1 MKFIFKNQTIII
13 TGATR
18 GIGQQIAKDL
28 NELNG
33 NLILTGTDKNQIE
46 KLNELNRSPRI
57 KYKHLDFLDDDST
70 NKFLNYIS
78 RLEKID
84 VLINN
89 AAINRLNSIQK
100 STIKD
105 WDDMIGVNLTGAFKI
120 IRSISPIMIKNKYG
134 RILNVSSIFGSI
146 SKEKRVIYSATKSG
160 LNGITKGISNDL
172 SKHDILCNSISPGFV
187 KTELTFKN
195 LTKNEIVALESQ
207 IPIGRLAEPSD
218 ISKTSIYLV
227 SNLNKYITG
236 QNIIVDGGYTNI

>member
-1 MKFIFKNQTIII
+1 MKFIFKNKTIII

-33 NLILTGTDKNQIE
+33 SLILTGTDKNQIE
-46 KLNELNRSPRI
+46 KLNELNRSPII

-100 STIKD
+100 SIIKD

-120 IRSISPIMIKNKYG
+120 IRSI
-134 RILNVSSIFGSI
+134 
-146 SKEKRVIYSATKSG
+146 
-160 LNGITKGISNDL
+160 
-172 SKHDILCNSISPGFV
+172 
-187 KTELTFKN
+187 
-195 LTKNEIVALESQ
+195 
-207 IPIGRLAEPSD
+207 
-218 ISKTSIYLV
+218 
-227 SNLNKYITG
+227 
-236 QNIIVDGGYTNI
+236 

>member
-1 MKFIFKNQTIII
+1 MKFIFENQTIII

-28 NELNG
+28 DELNG

-46 KLNELNRSPRI
+46 KLNQLNRSPRI
-57 KYKHLDFLDDDST
+57 KYKHLDFLDDDSI
-70 NKFLNYIS
+70 NKFLNY
-78 RLEKID
+78 LEGLKKID

-100 STIKD
+100 SSIKD

-134 RILNVSSIFGSI
+134 RILNVSSIFSTI

-160 LNGITKGISNDL
+160 LNGITTGISNDL
-172 SKHDILCNSISPGFV
+172 SKYNILCNSISPGFV
-187 KTELTFKN
+187 KTELTYKN
-195 LTKNEIVALESQ
+195 LTKNEITALESQ
-207 IPIGRLAEPSD
+207 IPIGRFAETSD

>member
-100 STIKD
+100 SIIKD

>member
-1 MKFIFKNQTIII
+1 MKFIFENQTIII

-28 NELNG
+28 DELNG

-46 KLNELNRSPRI
+46 KLNQLNRSPRV
-57 KYKHLDFLDDDST
+57 KYKHLDFLDDDSV
-70 NKFLNYIS
+70 NKFLNYVEG
-78 RLEKID
+78 LKKID

-100 STIKD
+100 SSIKD

-134 RILNVSSIFGSI
+134 RILNVSSIFSTI

-160 LNGITKGISNDL
+160 LNGITTGISNDL
-172 SKHDILCNSISPGFV
+172 SKYNILCNSISPGFV
-187 KTELTFKN
+187 KTELTYKN
-195 LTKNEIVALESQ
+195 LTKNEITALESQ
-207 IPIGRLAEPSD
+207 IPIGRFAEKSD

>member
-1 MKFIFKNQTIII
+1 
-13 TGATR
+13 
-18 GIGQQIAKDL
+18 
-28 NELNG
+28 
-33 NLILTGTDKNQIE
+33 
-46 KLNELNRSPRI
+46 
-57 KYKHLDFLDDDST
+57 
-70 NKFLNYIS
+70 
-78 RLEKID
+78 
-84 VLINN
+84 
-89 AAINRLNSIQK
+89 
-100 STIKD
+100 
-105 WDDMIGVNLTGAFKI
+105 
-120 IRSISPIMIKNKYG
+120 MIKNKYG

>member
-28 NELNG
+28 NELNA

-46 KLNELNRSPRI
+46 KLNRLNRSPRI
-57 KYKHLDFLDDDST
+57 QYKHLDFLDDASI
-70 NKFLNYIS
+70 NKFLNYITT
-78 RLEKID
+78 LEKID

-89 AAINRLNSIQK
+89 AAINRLNSVQN

-105 WDDMIGVNLTGAFKI
+105 WDDMIGVNLTGAYKI

-134 RILNVSSIFGSI
+134 RILNVSSIFSTI

-160 LNGITKGISNDL
+160 LNGITVGISNDL
-172 SKHDILCNSISPGFV
+172 SKYDILCNSISPGFV
-187 KTELTFKN
+187 KTELTYKN

>member
-1 MKFIFKNQTIII
+1 MKFIFENQTIII

-100 STIKD
+100 SIIKD

-146 SKEKRVIYSATKSG
+146 SKEERVIYSATKSG

>member
-1 MKFIFKNQTIII
+1 MKFIFENQTIII

-100 STIKD
+100 SIIKD

>member
-1 MKFIFKNQTIII
+1 MKFIFENQTIII

-28 NELNG
+28 DELNG

-46 KLNELNRSPRI
+46 KLNQLNRSPRI
-57 KYKHLDFLDDDST
+57 KYKHLDFLDDDSI
-70 NKFLNYIS
+70 NKFLIYVEG
-78 RLEKID
+78 LKKID

-100 STIKD
+100 SSIKD

-134 RILNVSSIFGSI
+134 RILNVSSIFSTI

-160 LNGITKGISNDL
+160 LNGITTGISNDL
-172 SKHDILCNSISPGFV
+172 SKYDILCNSISPGFV
-187 KTELTFKN
+187 KTELTYKN
-195 LTKNEIVALESQ
+195 LTKNEITALESQ
-207 IPIGRLAEPSD
+207 IPIGRFAETSD

>member
-1 MKFIFKNQTIII
+1 MKFIFENQTIII

-28 NELNG
+28 DELNG

-100 STIKD
+100 SIIKD

-146 SKEKRVIYSATKSG
+146 SKEKRGYIF
-160 LNGITKGISNDL
+160 SN
-172 SKHDILCNSISPGFV
+172 
-187 KTELTFKN
+187 
-195 LTKNEIVALESQ
+195 
-207 IPIGRLAEPSD
+207 
-218 ISKTSIYLV
+218 
-227 SNLNKYITG
+227 
-236 QNIIVDGGYTNI
+236 

>member
-46 KLNELNRSPRI
+46 KLNQLNRSPRI

-160 LNGITKGISNDL
+160 LNGITTGISNDL

-195 LTKNEIVALESQ
+195 LTKNEIVALERQ

>member
-1 MKFIFKNQTIII
+1 MKFIFENQTIII

-33 NLILTGTDKNQIE
+33 NLILTGTDENQIE
-46 KLNELNRSPRI
+46 KLNQLNRSPRI

-134 RILNVSSIFGSI
+134 RILNVSSIFGTI

-160 LNGITKGISNDL
+160 LNGITTGISNDL

>member
-1 MKFIFKNQTIII
+1 MKFIFENQTIII

-33 NLILTGTDKNQIE
+33 NLILTGTDENQIE
-46 KLNELNRSPRI
+46 KLNQINRSPRI

-78 RLEKID
+78 KLEKID

-134 RILNVSSIFGSI
+134 RILNVSSIFGTI
-146 SKEKRVIYSATKSG
+146 SKEKRIIYSATKSG
-160 LNGITKGISNDL
+160 LNGITTGISNDL

-195 LTKNEIVALESQ
+195 LTKNEIVALENQ

>member
-134 RILNVSSIFGSI
+134 RILNVSSIFGYI

>member
-160 LNGITKGISNDL
+160 LNGITTGISNDL

-195 LTKNEIVALESQ
+195 LTKNEIVALERQ

>member
-1 MKFIFKNQTIII
+1 MKFIFENQTIII

-28 NELNG
+28 DELNG

-46 KLNELNRSPRI
+46 KLNQLNRSPRI
-57 KYKHLDFLDDDST
+57 KYKHLDFLDDDSI
-70 NKFLNYIS
+70 NKFLNYVEG
-78 RLEKID
+78 LKKID

-100 STIKD
+100 SSIKD

-134 RILNVSSIFGSI
+134 RILNVSSIFSTI

-160 LNGITKGISNDL
+160 LNGITTGISNDL
-172 SKHDILCNSISPGFV
+172 SKYDILCNSISPGFV
-187 KTELTFKN
+187 KTELTYKN
-195 LTKNEIVALESQ
+195 LTKNEITALESQ
-207 IPIGRLAEPSD
+207 IPIGRFAETSD